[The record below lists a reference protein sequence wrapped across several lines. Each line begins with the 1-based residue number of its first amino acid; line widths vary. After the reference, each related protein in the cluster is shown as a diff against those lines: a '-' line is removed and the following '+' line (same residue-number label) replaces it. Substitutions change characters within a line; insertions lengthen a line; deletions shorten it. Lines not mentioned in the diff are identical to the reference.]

1 MSLSV
6 VLADPSHIF
15 RVKRRVRDREFVD
28 FVVDMFSAGLMT
40 GGLNVSIMVFDFL
53 LHYSC

>member
-15 RVKRRVRDREFVD
+15 RLKRRVRDREFVD